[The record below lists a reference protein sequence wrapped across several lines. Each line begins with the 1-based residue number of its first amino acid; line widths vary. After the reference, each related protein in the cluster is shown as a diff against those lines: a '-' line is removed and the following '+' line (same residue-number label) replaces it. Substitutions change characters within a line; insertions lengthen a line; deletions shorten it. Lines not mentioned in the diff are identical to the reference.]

1 MTGDQGPERR
11 KSWGSGRSL
20 FWQRFYKTVFLF
32 PVAGLTAMF
41 VTGIIVWGGFNWSL
55 ELTNTETFCISCHE
69 MKEFLYKEYKTTA
82 HYANRTG
89 VRASCPDCHV
99 PRDWVHKVGRKVAAT
114 NELFHWILGSIDS
127 KEKFEKKRLDLARH
141 VWASM
146 RKTNSRECRNCHE
159 FDYMSIGDQKPRA
172 FLMHGLAEDW
182 GKTCIV
188 CHQGI
193 SHALPKGSDKDEIM
207 DKLHDR
213 MKKEGTECRL
223 CHETLTR
230 APPGDGWD

>member
-1 MTGDQGPERR
+1 MTGDQRPERR
-11 KSWGSGRSL
+11 SSL
-20 FWQRFYKTVFLF
+20 VAGMLGLWQRFRGALQRFPLACLGTVFLGGVVF
-32 PVAGLTAMF
+32 
-41 VTGIIVWGGFNWSL
+41 WGGFNWSL

-99 PRDWVHKVGRKVAAT
+99 PRDWTHKVARKVAAT

-127 KEKFEKKRLDLARH
+127 KEKFEKKRLELAQH
-141 VWASM
+141 VWSSM
-146 RKTNSRECRNCHE
+146 RETNSRECRNCHE

-182 GKTCIV
+182 GQTCID
-188 CHQGI
+188 CHQGV
-193 SHALPKGSDKDEIM
+193 SHTLPKGSDKNIIM
-207 DKLHDR
+207 DKIHDR
-213 MKKEGTECRL
+213 MEKEGTECRL
-223 CHETLTR
+223 CHENLTR

>member
-1 MTGDQGPERR
+1 VSESQEPERR
-11 KSWGSGRSL
+11 SSWVMGISRYWNL
-20 FWQRFYKTVFLF
+20 FRKTVFRF
-32 PVAGLTAMF
+32 PVTGLVAVF
-41 VTGIIVWGGFNWSL
+41 VSGIVFWGAFNWSL

-69 MKEFLYKEYKTTA
+69 MKNFLYKEYKTTP

-99 PRDWVHKVGRKVAAT
+99 PRDWVHKVARKVAAT
-114 NELFHWILGSIDS
+114 NELYHWMRGSIDT
-127 KEKFEKKRLDLARH
+127 KEKFEAKRLELAQH

-146 RKTNSRECRNCHE
+146 RETNSRECRNCHE
-159 FDYMSIGDQKPRA
+159 FDFMSVDSQKPRV

-182 GKTCIV
+182 GKTCID

-193 SHALPKGSDKDEIM
+193 SHTLPKGNDKDAIM

-213 MKKEGTECRL
+213 MEKEGIECRL
-223 CHETLTR
+223 CHEGLTR
-230 APPGDGWD
+230 PPPGDGWD